1 MLRTKVWIWTLGFLF
16 MQAFIVI
23 VLRNSFVPVSP
34 ATRDVLQIFLPGF
47 RWFSSWRFFIGLAE
61 SFLWGAY
68 LAQVLV
74 PMINV
79 FILKH
84 RHFAAPAAGQRLAA

>member
-16 MQAFIVI
+16 MQAFVI
-23 VLRNSFVPVSP
+23 CVLRDSFVPVS
-34 ATRDVLQIFLPGF
+34 ATTRELLQVFLPGF
-47 RWFSSWRFFIGLAE
+47 RWFSSWRFFIGMAE

-68 LAQVLV
+68 LAYLLV
-74 PMINV
+74 PMINI

-84 RHFAAPAAGQRLAA
+84 RHFASPVAGHRLAA